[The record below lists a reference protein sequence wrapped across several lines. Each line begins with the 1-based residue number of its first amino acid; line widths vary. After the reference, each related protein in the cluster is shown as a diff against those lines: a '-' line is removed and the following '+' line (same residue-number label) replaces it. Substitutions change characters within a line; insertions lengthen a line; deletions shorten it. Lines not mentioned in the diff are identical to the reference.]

1 MTTMLQRFLKTIQPG
16 QTSMKKQTNIRL
28 PDSTTEQ
35 LDQLAEALGMT
46 KTQVLIL
53 AIRALHE
60 AEKRKGTFK

>member
-1 MTTMLQRFLKTIQPG
+1 
-16 QTSMKKQTNIRL
+16 MKKQTNIRL